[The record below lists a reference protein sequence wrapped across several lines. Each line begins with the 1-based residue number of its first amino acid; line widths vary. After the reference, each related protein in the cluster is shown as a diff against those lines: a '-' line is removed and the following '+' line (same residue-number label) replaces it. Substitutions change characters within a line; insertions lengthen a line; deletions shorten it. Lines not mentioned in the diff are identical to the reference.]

1 MKKIYFTF
9 LFLLVLITSIICTAC
24 SKENEEKVAPVPE
37 KGSVV
42 NGHLGDIQD
51 VEGRLL
57 RYSRMNTWYV
67 QTENSDTYLLFLQ
80 THEVDMTDE
89 LKEVLSVGA
98 HVLLS
103 GKVYA
108 LTESVGDKVPELKEL
123 IGQNKAFGMVAPD
136 ITIKRIS
143 E

>member
-1 MKKIYFTF
+1 MKKIYFIF

-24 SKENEEKVAPVPE
+24 SKENEVKVAPVPE
-37 KGSVV
+37 RGSVV
-42 NGHLGDIQD
+42 NGLLGDIHD

-67 QTENSDTYLLFLQ
+67 QTANRDTYLLFLQ

-89 LKEVLSVGA
+89 LKDVLSVGA
-98 HVLLS
+98 QVMVS

-108 LTESVGDKVPELKEL
+108 LTEYLGDNVPELKEL

>member
-1 MKKIYFTF
+1 M
-9 LFLLVLITSIICTAC
+9 VLITSIICTAC

>member
-1 MKKIYFTF
+1 MKKIYFIF

-24 SKENEEKVAPVPE
+24 SKENEVKVAPVPE
-37 KGSVV
+37 RGSVI
-42 NGHLGDIQD
+42 NGLLGDIQD
-51 VEGRLL
+51 VEGRLF

-67 QTENSDTYLLFLQ
+67 QTANRDTYLLFLQ

-89 LKEVLSVGA
+89 LKDVLSVGA
-98 HVLLS
+98 QVMVS

-108 LTESVGDKVPELKEL
+108 LTEYLGDNVPELKEL